1 MGLHPSQ
8 GIPPEAVTQAGRS
21 RGSRVQSAGVT
32 TTYSPATF
40 ALGLVDAD
48 HDYRIFQGGTYE
60 QEIQLKLNG
69 SPLNLSA
76 YAATPPVLQ
85 LRKQLADAS
94 PFVTPVLSWIDAS
107 TARIK
112 VRIEASVTLGMGTA
126 AVDNGVGDI
135 KVINGLDALLIA
147 KGTWVYVPS
156 ATR

>member
-1 MGLHPSQ
+1 M
-8 GIPPEAVTQAGRS
+8 
-21 RGSRVQSAGVT
+21 QSPGVT

-40 ALGLVDAD
+40 ALALVDAD

-60 QEIQLKLNG
+60 QEIQLTLNG

-76 YAATPPVLQ
+76 YAGTPPVLQ

-94 PFVTPVLSWIDAS
+94 PFVTPTLSWIDAP

-112 VRIEASVTLGMGTA
+112 VRMEASATLAMGTT
-126 AVDNGVGDI
+126 AVADGVGDI
-135 KVINGLDALLIA
+135 KVINGADALLIA